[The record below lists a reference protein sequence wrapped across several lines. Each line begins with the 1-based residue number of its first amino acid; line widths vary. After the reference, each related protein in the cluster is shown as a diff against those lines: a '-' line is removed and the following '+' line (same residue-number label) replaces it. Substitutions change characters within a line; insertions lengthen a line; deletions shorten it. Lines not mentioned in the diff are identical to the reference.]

1 MATNKQK
8 GSGIGALIGA
18 TLAGGGAAL
27 TWAVLNKNKN
37 KNKK

>member
-8 GSGIGALIGA
+8 SAGIGALIGA

-27 TWAVLNKNKN
+27 TWAVLKNKN